1 VPDAPLRHP
10 AHGAG
15 MPRTLF
21 PSWPRKALL
30 ECMEE
35 NLSWADKTGDD
46 FGRMRRLPA
55 QVSYRPQLGPTH
67 TMFVVRRGPTT
78 WRSGPLGQGTL
89 AGIEHGDDEAG
100 QGETGRIEH
109 LCRAGLQIG
118 KPSSS
123 HGAGLLSSEAQQ
135 STNLDEFYALH
146 CHRGAVDALGTRA

>member
-1 VPDAPLRHP
+1 MSRGLGWQEFQEHARRSSATPGS
-10 AHGAG
+10 HGAG

-35 NLSWADKTGDD
+35 NLSWADKTGDH

-89 AGIEHGDDEAG
+89 AGIEHGDD
-100 QGETGRIEH
+100 
-109 LCRAGLQIG
+109 
-118 KPSSS
+118 
-123 HGAGLLSSEAQQ
+123 
-135 STNLDEFYALH
+135 
-146 CHRGAVDALGTRA
+146 